1 MTKVSIIIPFYN
13 AEAFADELLSSITV
27 QSFSDF
33 EVICVNDCSDDN
45 TLPILEKYSKA
56 DGRIRIFQ
64 TERNSGTARIPI
76 DLGLARSAGDFVS
89 IIGHDDRIGADFL
102 AKLVKRQKETAADI
116 VMGKMVFFDSDRML
130 MTIPE
135 GDFDFSMVLTG
146 REAVMMTIGEWK
158 IGANGALIKK
168 DLLVWQRRNSKIDPA
183 LMNADEYDTRDLLV
197 NAKTVAFADAPY
209 WYRQHPSS
217 VTKKT
222 DRQFECLTTDRF
234 LTRLFLEKYGKH
246 SPEYRKMTDI
256 FIRSILG
263 DTQSYKAGVRK
274 HEWSAETALKIRNI
288 LSQNYKSLEWSEVF
302 LSSLAFRRKIR
313 FLLPFSLFL
322 KLS

>member
-33 EVICVNDCSDDN
+33 EVICVNDCSNDN

-76 DLGLARSAGDFVS
+76 DLGLARSTGDFVS

-135 GDFDFSMVLTG
+135 VRNNVVDRAGKAYRGVQHFINNVTG
-146 REAVMMTIGEWK
+146 K
-158 IGANGALIKK
+158 
-168 DLLVWQRRNSKIDPA
+168 
-183 LMNADEYDTRDLLV
+183 
-197 NAKTVAFADAPY
+197 F
-209 WYRQHPSS
+209 
-217 VTKKT
+217 
-222 DRQFECLTTDRF
+222 
-234 LTRLFLEKYGKH
+234 
-246 SPEYRKMTDI
+246 
-256 FIRSILG
+256 
-263 DTQSYKAGVRK
+263 
-274 HEWSAETALKIRNI
+274 
-288 LSQNYKSLEWSEVF
+288 
-302 LSSLAFRRKIR
+302 
-313 FLLPFSLFL
+313 
-322 KLS
+322 